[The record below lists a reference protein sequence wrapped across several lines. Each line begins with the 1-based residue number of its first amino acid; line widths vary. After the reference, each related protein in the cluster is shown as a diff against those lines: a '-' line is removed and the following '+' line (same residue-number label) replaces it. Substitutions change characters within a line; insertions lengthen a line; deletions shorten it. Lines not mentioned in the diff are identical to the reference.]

1 MVKPPD
7 QRSDRRDVEA
17 LDGEVL
23 DPGCQGR
30 AV

>member
-1 MVKPPD
+1 MKPPD